1 MGSNSRSESCEIHL
15 WKACQ
20 KGDAKAFSELYEL
33 LIQDL
38 LRYGHRVTSDHQ
50 LIRDSIQDLFLH
62 LWRRRETLT
71 DTDSVKFYLY
81 RSLRNRI
88 VRNLPR
94 TISPP
99 ADMTTAEFP
108 IETLWIEHESAEI
121 QIERLRKA
129 LTSLPR
135 RQQEAI
141 QLRYY
146 HDFTPE
152 EIGAIME
159 INTQSVRNLLHR
171 AILHLRE
178 ALVFFLILFVFLSKS

>member
-20 KGDAKAFSELYEL
+20 KGDSKAFSELYEL

-88 VRNLPR
+88 MRNLPR